1 MLIADLQVG
10 RRDGYTCCFTG
21 AFDTDA
27 PEDVETLEANDKVV
41 GGTLPMNAVHIF
53 KRAAAIWSED
63 DENEANVY

>member
-1 MLIADLQVG
+1 MLIAGFQVG

-27 PEDVETLEANDKVV
+27 PENAEMLEDSDKVV
-41 GGTLPMNAVHIF
+41 RGTLPMNAAHIF
-53 KRAAAIWSED
+53 KRATAIWSAD